1 MVAKKKKSAGS
12 SSSRLVRSL
21 IIIVVVAVLIG
32 VSAKVTMESLNRKMG
47 LETNEVS
54 QPVDTVVTEES
65 QEVAVMPDFDPAS
78 AIGTGSAIWAPDWKS
93 TPCSLYISEES
104 EAIFDSLQQSPQPD
118 SRNTELQLLVELW
131 AGYSGFEQM
140 EIERVW
146 VFASGDTCF
155 IDLPRSA
162 DWQGVRKT
170 IESRFISYSI
180 LFPFVAGEIL
190 EGFEEGIPV
199 AGVPSVR

>member
-1 MVAKKKKSAGS
+1 MVAKKKKSAGPG
-12 SSSRLVRSL
+12 SSRLVRSL
-21 IIIVVVAVLIG
+21 IIVAVAALLMG
-32 VSAKVTMESLNRKMG
+32 VTAKVTMDTLNRKMG
-47 LETNEVS
+47 LETDETS
-54 QPVDTVVTEES
+54 QSADTTLTEENL
-65 QEVAVMPDFDPAS
+65 EVAVMPEFDPTTVT
-78 AIGTGSAIWAPDWKS
+78 GTGSAIWAPDWKT
-93 TPCSLYISEES
+93 TPCSLYISEGS
-104 EAIFDSLQQSPQPD
+104 EAIFDSLQQSPSPA

-131 AGYSGFEQM
+131 AGYSGFEAI

-170 IESRFISYSI
+170 IESRFISYTV
-180 LFPFVAGEIL
+180 LYPFVAGEML

-199 AGVPSVR
+199 AGVPSIR

>member
-1 MVAKKKKSAGS
+1 MVAKNKKSTGS
-12 SSSRLVRSL
+12 GSPRLVRSL
-21 IIIVVVAVLIG
+21 IIIAVAAVLMG
-32 VSAKVTMESLNRKMG
+32 VTAKVTMETLNRKMG

-54 QPVDTVVTEES
+54 QPADTVVTEES
-65 QEVAVMPDFDPAS
+65 QEIAVMPDFDPAS
-78 AIGTGSAIWAPDWKS
+78 AIGTGSAVWAPDWKI

-131 AGYSGFEQM
+131 AGYSGFEQT

-162 DWQGVRKT
+162 DWQGIRKT
-170 IESRFISYSI
+170 IEKRFISYSV

-190 EGFEEGIPV
+190 EGYEEGIPV
-199 AGVPSVR
+199 AGVPSIR